1 MSAVSRRGLLTLAL
15 SIPFAGTIM
24 SGTARAERLPPEQV
38 VQTWYRLVLEL
49 VRHTSNYSP
58 PVASRAFAYLGVTAY
73 EAVAGGQPGLRSL
86 AGQLNGLKPL
96 PQRENGATYDDG
108 VILDAALAL
117 SIEKFFSHTGPTGQ
131 HVLKKMTKRMSLK
144 VSEGLPEDVIARS
157 SAYGLAVSNAILEWS
172 KTDGGD
178 DVQNMGFPL
187 QYDMKKGP
195 GYWVPTSLIRQQQLP
210 LLPDW
215 GKNRPFA
222 MPASGSC
229 RLPDPP
235 GYSEDKGSV
244 FYKEAEEVYTTV
256 KNITPEQKIIA
267 RFWSDDPMLS
277 PTPPGHWLN
286 IALLI
291 LEKENS
297 DLPTRVD
304 TLARLGV
311 AVADAFIGC
320 WDTKF
325 QYNLIR
331 PVSYIKQVMDP
342 KWEPLLITPPF
353 PEYPSG
359 HSTQSGA
366 AAAVLSS
373 IFGENYVFEDSTH
386 EKDGIAPRRFASF
399 HEAAQEAAISRLYGG
414 IHFRSAAERG
424 LEQGRCI
431 GDHVNAL
438 KTRT

>member
-1 MSAVSRRGLLTLAL
+1 MSALSRRAILALAL
-15 SIPFAGTIM
+15 SVPFSGTIL
-24 SGTARAERLPPEQV
+24 TRPALAERMAPEEV
-38 VQTWYRLVLEL
+38 LQTWYKLVLEL

-58 PVASRAFAYLGVTAY
+58 PVASRAFAYLGVSVY
-73 EAVAGGQPGLRSL
+73 EAVASGRKGMQTL
-86 AGQLNGLKPL
+86 AGQLNDLKPL
-96 PQRENGATYDDG
+96 PAREAGAVYDDG
-108 VILDAALAL
+108 VIIDTVMAFSVA
-117 SIEKFFSHTGPTGQ
+117 KFFSHTGPTGQ
-131 HVLKKMTKRMSLK
+131 HVLKKMTARMRDK
-144 VSEGLPEDVIARS
+144 TVDGLPADVVARS
-157 SAYGLAVSNAILEWS
+157 TDYGLAVANAILDWS

-187 QYDMKKGP
+187 NYDLKKGP

-222 MPASGSC
+222 MKQGGSC
-229 RLPDPP
+229 RLPEPP
-235 GYSEDKGSV
+235 AYSEEKGSV

-256 KNITPEQKIIA
+256 SNLTPEQKTIA

-291 LEKENS
+291 LEKEKS

-304 TLARLGV
+304 TLARVGI

-325 QYNLIR
+325 EFNLIR
-331 PVSYIKQVMDP
+331 PVSYIKKVMDP
-342 KWEPLLITPPF
+342 KWEALLITPPF

-366 AAAVLSS
+366 AAAVLAK

-386 EKDGIAPRRFASF
+386 EKDGIAPRRFEGF
-399 HEAAQEAAISRLYGG
+399 HAAAKEAAISRLYGG
-414 IHFRSAAERG
+414 IHFRSAIERG
-424 LEQGRCI
+424 LEQGECVARY
-431 GDHVNAL
+431 VNDL
-438 KTRT
+438 KTRS